1 MLECVLQRDA
11 VHWIHAI
18 AGVRGFAPRGIR
30 LAGGPAVSVDRG
42 FSVGRSFSVGP
53 AVSVGRSFSVGPA
66 VSVGRSFSVGPAVSV
81 AHVGPEEPHHR
92 LRCDGLV
99 RP

>member
-53 AVSVGRSFSVGPA
+53 AVSV
-66 VSVGRSFSVGPAVSV
+66 